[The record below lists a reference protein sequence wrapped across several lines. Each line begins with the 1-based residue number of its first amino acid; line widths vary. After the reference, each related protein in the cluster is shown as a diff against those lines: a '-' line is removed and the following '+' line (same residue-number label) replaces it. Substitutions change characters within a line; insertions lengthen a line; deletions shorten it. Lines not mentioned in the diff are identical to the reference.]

1 MSLGSPSLPTDLDP
15 ATMLI
20 SWTVRIAKFL
30 RVRVQQNFA
39 RFNAD
44 RQAVL
49 WGLAVLIG
57 LAVGLAAIGFR
68 ELIGWVQ
75 FFWIGS
81 TTEFVVTAAMGQH
94 PVVLVLGP
102 TLGGFL
108 VGYLVNRYLIAKR
121 PAAIADVI
129 EARAAGGRG
138 LNTKNGL
145 ISAGVTILSLGCGA
159 STGREGPVVHLGAT
173 LATKIS
179 RGLKLHAA
187 GNRLV
192 LACGAAAAVSASFN
206 APIAG
211 ALFAHEVILGHYA
224 LSAVIPIILASVIA
238 AVCSHLWFG
247 DVAAFIIPSYEIRSY
262 LEIPAFVLLGVLCAV
277 VAALF
282 QFCLTVSDQ
291 IIRAI
296 DVYLP
301 IKTMI
306 GGFILGLVA
315 LIYPEVLGVGYET
328 TDNALKGN
336 FSFWLMVQLIIA
348 KTAMTA
354 MCLAVRFGG
363 GVFSPSLYLGALT
376 GGAFGIAAASLVPEA
391 ASSTGLYALIGMG
404 AVTASV
410 LGAPISTVMI
420 VFELTGGFA
429 LSVALLLTVSVA
441 VGVCQMLYS
450 RSFFHDQLEQRGV
463 MITDGNHTVIMQ
475 QIRVFDFMTEAS
487 EEAAKIPFET
497 GSGLPYLKPSDSL
510 EGALKAFD
518 NSGHA
523 RIAVVDAAD
532 PTRVIGE
539 VQHLRALR
547 YYNRALVQASVEEH
561 H

>member
-1 MSLGSPSLPTDLDP
+1 M
-15 ATMLI
+15 MLI
-20 SWTVRIAKFL
+20 SWAIRIAKFL
-30 RVRVQQNFA
+30 RLRVQQNFA
-39 RFNAD
+39 RFKSD
-44 RQAVL
+44 RQALL

-57 LAVGLAAIGFR
+57 LAVGLAAIVFR

-75 FFWIGS
+75 FFWLGS
-81 TTEFVVTAAMGQH
+81 TSELVVTAALKQH
-94 PVVLVLGP
+94 PLVIVLGP
-102 TLGGFL
+102 TLGGLL
-108 VGYLVNRYLIAKR
+108 VGYLVDRYLISKR

-138 LNTKNGL
+138 LKTRNGF
-145 ISAGVTILSLGCGA
+145 ISAGLTVLSLGCGA

-173 LATKIS
+173 IATQIS
-179 RGLKLHAA
+179 RGLQLHAA

-224 LSAVIPIILASVIA
+224 LTAVIPIILASVVA

-247 DVAAFIIPSYEIRSY
+247 DVAAFIIPPYEIRSY
-262 LEIPAFVLLGVLCAV
+262 LEIPAFVLLGVVCAG

-282 QFCLTVSDQ
+282 QFSLTVTDQ
-291 IIRAI
+291 IIRAV

-301 IKTMI
+301 IKTMV

-315 LIYPEVLGVGYET
+315 LLYPEVLGVGYET

-336 FSFWLMVQLIIA
+336 FGFWLMVQLIVV

-376 GGAFGIAAASLVPEA
+376 GGAFGIAAASVVPDA

-404 AVTASV
+404 AVAASV
-410 LGAPISTVMI
+410 LGAPISTAMI

-429 LSVALLLTVSVA
+429 LSIALLLTVSVA
-441 VGVCQMLYS
+441 TGVCQMLYS

-463 MITDGNHTVIMQ
+463 MITDGNHTLIMQ
-475 QIRVFDFMTEAS
+475 QIRVHDFMVTLEPDEAR
-487 EEAAKIPFET
+487 EAFNPS
-497 GSGLPYLKPSDSL
+497 SGQPYLNPSDSL

-518 NSGHA
+518 NSGHS
-523 RIAVVDAAD
+523 RIVVVAAGD
-532 PTRVIGE
+532 PTKVIGE
-539 VQHLRALR
+539 VGHLRALR